1 MGGIPGN
8 YVQPRGEHGLD
19 WNYLLLGCLQA
30 NVEEFNQRCLCASS
44 FHVVHLFSSTVHF
57 PRLQRLLNQPI
68 CLMYKC
74 TQHFYFFIWCLRKH
88 LYEGSQLNMSLLY
101 IYTHIVLPG
110 IQKEKINKDTKQLIL
125 YLYTGFSYVGIS
137 MLQVQNTTILCQNSY
152 NTS

>member
-8 YVQPRGEHGLD
+8 YVQPRGEHELD

-30 NVEEFNQRCLCASS
+30 NVEEFNQRCLRTFS
-44 FHVVHLFSSTVHF
+44 FHVVHLFSSTVYF

-101 IYTHIVLPG
+101 IYCTSRDSKRKDKQGHKIAYLVLIYRIFLCG
-110 IQKEKINKDTKQLIL
+110 DFNV
-125 YLYTGFSYVGIS
+125 TGTEHNYF
-137 MLQVQNTTILCQNSY
+137 MP
-152 NTS
+152 

>member
-8 YVQPRGEHGLD
+8 YVQPRGEHELD

-30 NVEEFNQRCLCASS
+30 NVEEFNQRCLRTFS

-74 TQHFYFFIWCLRKH
+74 TQQFYFFIWCLRKH

-101 IYTHIVLPG
+101 IYCTSRDSKRKDKQGHEIAYLVLIYRIFLCG
-110 IQKEKINKDTKQLIL
+110 DFNV
-125 YLYTGFSYVGIS
+125 TGTEHNYF
-137 MLQVQNTTILCQNSY
+137 MP
-152 NTS
+152 